1 MRSWPETLTS
11 LVTAIEPARR
21 ADPALVR
28 ERLDH
33 LTKPPGS
40 LGHLEDIALRLALI
54 YGDPP
59 PSLRRRVVFVLAADH
74 GVAERG
80 VSAYP
85 AAVTAQMCRNFAAG
99 GAAIN
104 AIARSVGA
112 DVVAVDIGVNA
123 ELGDLEGL
131 LHRKV
136 RRGSRDLASEAALT
150 SEETAQAISIGAA
163 LVAERAD
170 TLDLV
175 ALGDMGIGNTTAA
188 SALTAA
194 LTGHAAAKVVGPGS
208 GIGGERLTQKRA
220 IVERAVRRA
229 AASDDPFEI
238 LQQVGGLEIA
248 GLAGVV
254 LGAARAHTA
263 VVSDGF
269 IATAAALVA
278 VRLCPTARD
287 YLFASHRS
295 TERGHQVLLDALGLR
310 PPFDLDLRLGEGTGA
325 ALCLPVLEAAAAILR
340 EMATFASA
348 GVSGRTAERPNV

>member
-1 MRSWPETLTS
+1 MRPPEEVAS
-11 LVTAIEPARR
+11 LIGSIEPAHR

-40 LGHLEDIALRLALI
+40 LGHLEDLALRLALI

-59 PSLRRRVVFVLAADH
+59 PALRRRVVFVLAADH
-74 GVAERG
+74 GVAQRG

-104 AIARSVGA
+104 AIARTVGA
-112 DVVAVDIGVNA
+112 EVVAVDIGVDA
-123 ELGDLEGL
+123 DLGDVSGV

-136 RRGSRDLASEAALT
+136 RRGSRDLVSQAALT
-150 SEETAQAISIGAA
+150 REEAAEAILVGAG

-170 TLDLV
+170 TVDLV
-175 ALGDMGIGNTTAA
+175 AMGEMGIGNSTVA

-194 LTGHAAAKVVGPGS
+194 LTGRAAAEVVGPGT
-208 GIGGERLTQKRA
+208 GVAGDRLVHKCA
-220 IVERAVRRA
+220 IVECAVGRIA
-229 AASDDPFEI
+229 GEDDPFEV
-238 LQQVGGLEIA
+238 LRQVGGLELA

-254 LGAARAHTA
+254 LGAARAGRA
-263 VVSDGF
+263 VVADGF
-269 IATAAALVA
+269 IATAAALA
-278 VRLCPTARD
+278 AARLCPAARD
-287 YLFASHRS
+287 HLFASHRS
-295 TERGHQVLLDALGLR
+295 AEPGHRVLLEALGLR
-310 PPFDLDLRLGEGTGA
+310 PLLDLDLRLGEGTGA
-325 ALCLPVLEAAAAILR
+325 ALCLPILDAAGAILR

-348 GVSGRTAERPNV
+348 RVSGRTEERCA